1 VANPTVEQQVER
13 ILDENSSRTVSVIL
27 QGVPPGLAE
36 AVREAARNALRT
48 RSITRAR
55 ALLPARATPPRSGD
69 AAAATR
75 GQEVA
80 AIRRAGDDALRP
92 VETSSFISASRL
104 ARRSDARGQ
113 PRLLRLA
120 GAAVLEIDRDDL
132 ARLPAELPAAMAVYP
147 NRRIAVPPRMRS
159 VDVPLQV
166 SRRATHAWGL
176 EQTGALACWGS
187 FGARGQGV
195 RVAVLDTGVN
205 ASHPDLAGKVTKFA
219 EFDAKG
225 QIVRQGV
232 PQARDDDGHGT
243 HVCGT
248 IVGGRESG
256 RWIGMAPEAKLHVA
270 KVLNKSGGTDEQILA
285 GLEWAVAG
293 GADVI
298 NMSLGALSFEPDVLD
313 TYSAAIAAARSA
325 GIPVIVSIGND
336 GAQVTGSPGN
346 DLFALAVGASDVAD
360 CIAAFS
366 GGRTQ
371 VIEKSKVIDAKDLPF
386 VYSKPD
392 LCAPGVD
399 VYSCAGSKG
408 WAYESGSSMAAPHVA
423 GAAALLLSKLSGVP
437 ESVLRTLPG
446 FERTEVIH
454 DLLAGSVH
462 ELGENGQDH
471 RYGWGR
477 LSVLGAYSSAVELDF
492 IAVA

>member
-1 VANPTVEQQVER
+1 VAHPTVEQQVVR
-13 ILDENSSRTVSVIL
+13 ILDETSARTVSVIL

-36 AVREAARNALRT
+36 AVRDAARSAQRT

-55 ALLPARATPPRSGD
+55 ALLPARAPRARGAEAP
-69 AAAATR
+69 AAQR
-75 GQEVA
+75 EHDVA
-80 AIRRAGDDALRP
+80 AIRRAGDEALRP
-92 VETSSFISASRL
+92 VERSSFIGTSRL
-104 ARRSDARGQ
+104 ARRSDTRGR

-120 GAAVLEIDRDDL
+120 GAAVLEMDRDDL

-147 NRRIAVPPRMRS
+147 NRRIVVPPRMRS
-159 VDVPLQV
+159 VEVPPSV

-176 EQTGALACWGS
+176 EHTGALACWGS

-195 RVAVLDTGVN
+195 RIAVLDTGVN
-205 ASHPDLAGKVTKFA
+205 AAHPDLAGKVSRFA

-225 QIVRQGV
+225 RIVREGV
-232 PQARDDDGHGT
+232 AKARDDDGHGT

-248 IVGGRESG
+248 LVGGRESG
-256 RWIGMAPEAKLHVA
+256 RWIGMAPEARLHVA
-270 KVLNKSGGTDEQILA
+270 KVLGKSGGTDEQILA
-285 GLEWAVAG
+285 GMEWAVAG
-293 GADVI
+293 GADII

-313 TYSAAIAAARSA
+313 TYSAAIVAARSA
-325 GIPVIVSIGND
+325 GIPVVVSIGND

-386 VYSKPD
+386 IYSKPD

-399 VYSCAGSKG
+399 VYSCAGAKG
-408 WAYESGSSMAAPHVA
+408 WAYESGSSMAAPHAA
-423 GAAALLLSKLSGVP
+423 GAAALLLSRMAGQP
-437 ESVLRTLPG
+437 ESALRALPG
-446 FERTEVIH
+446 FERTEAIH
-454 DLLAGSVH
+454 DLLNGSVQ

-477 LSVLGAYSSAVELDF
+477 LDVLSAYANAVELGF